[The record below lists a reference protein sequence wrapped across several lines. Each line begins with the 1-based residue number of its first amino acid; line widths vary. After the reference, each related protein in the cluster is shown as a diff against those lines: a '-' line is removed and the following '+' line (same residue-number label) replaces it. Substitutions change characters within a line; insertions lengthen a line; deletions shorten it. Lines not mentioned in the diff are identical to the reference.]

1 MTGVCWMMS
10 RTSSCHS
17 CCGAACCWSSMSRSC
32 CGAAC
37 CWSSMSRSC
46 AGAAMS
52 TAAAEAARS
61 RHPRKHTPLR
71 AGTIRPGHSAR
82 RSASSSAGLPPR
94 TLMCRETTCRRS
106 RCREGT
112 RPHRAQN
119 PRSEGLQATAKAPCQ
134 PRARQT
140 SRANR
145 GLTEADVSDWLAHP
159 RRLCAAG
166 ALVRPRQVVRV
177 GHFGKARRRA
187 VVPLRGVRHKHA
199 AAARA
204 MRACVG
210 AAGAVAAP
218 AIAIGVVDTDTSR
231 VTLARALRGRQA
243 AVRGDPILKLAKPVG
258 ELRPAE
264 PCGNVRVHAAVA
276 GT

>member
-1 MTGVCWMMS
+1 MMS
-10 RTSSCHS
+10 RRSCHS

-94 TLMCRETTCRRS
+94 TQTCRETTCRRS

-112 RPHRAQN
+112 RPHRGQD
-119 PRSEGLQATAKAPCQ
+119 PRSEGLEATAKAPCQ
-134 PRARQT
+134 PR
-140 SRANR
+140 
-145 GLTEADVSDWLAHP
+145 G
-159 RRLCAAG
+159 G
-166 ALVRPRQVVRV
+166 
-177 GHFGKARRRA
+177 GRRRA
-187 VVPLRGVRHKHA
+187 KGSHRGR
-199 AAARA
+199 RQWL
-204 MRACVG
+204 
-210 AAGAVAAP
+210 AP
-218 AIAIGVVDTDTSR
+218 APTASVRSR
-231 VTLARALRGRQA
+231 RTGPSPPSRPRWALRKGPSPRSRA
-243 AVRGDPILKLAKPVG
+243 IARCEA
-258 ELRPAE
+258 
-264 PCGNVRVHAAVA
+264 
-276 GT
+276 

>member
-10 RTSSCHS
+10 RRTSSCH
-17 CCGAACCWSSMSRSC
+17 SC

-52 TAAAEAARS
+52 TAEAARS

-112 RPHRAQN
+112 RPHRGQD
-119 PRSEGLQATAKAPCQ
+119 PRSEGLEATAKA
-134 PRARQT
+134 RV
-140 SRANR
+140 SRGAEADAGQR
-145 GLTEADVSDWLAHP
+145 GLTEAHVCGWLAHP
-159 RRLCAAG
+159 RRLCAAS
-166 ALVRPRQVVRV
+166 ALVRPRQAVRI

>member
-10 RTSSCHS
+10 RRTSSCHS

-52 TAAAEAARS
+52 TAEVARS

-134 PRARQT
+134 PWARQT
-140 SRANR
+140 SRAI
-145 GLTEADVSDWLAHP
+145 GVS
-159 RRLCAAG
+159 
-166 ALVRPRQVVRV
+166 PRQTSVVGSRTHGV
-177 GHFGKARRRA
+177 CAQQAHWS
-187 VVPLRGVRHKHA
+187 VPAKLSALGTSERP
-199 AAARA
+199 
-204 MRACVG
+204 
-210 AAGAVAAP
+210 VAAQSCHCE
-218 AIAIGVVDTDTSR
+218 V
-231 VTLARALRGRQA
+231 
-243 AVRGDPILKLAKPVG
+243 
-258 ELRPAE
+258 
-264 PCGNVRVHAAVA
+264 
-276 GT
+276 